1 MILTLLNVVLPV
13 FLVMAAGYAATKAGG
28 FPSSAVDGLMKFS
41 QHFAIPC
48 LLFHAVRT
56 LDVDAEFDWGLITSF
71 YLGAF
76 IVFVMGIWLSQALYN
91 RRPGEAVAIGFA
103 ALFSNTVLLGLP
115 ITERAY
121 GAEALGPSYA
131 IVALNAPFCY
141 GVGIAV
147 MEYLRAD
154 GRGFLKTTR
163 LVTVAILKNP
173 LMIAI
178 MLGALANALALAPP
192 EPMQAAID
200 MMIAGALP
208 AAVFGL
214 GGILARYRL
223 NANLGPLGM
232 LVVLALVIHPAI
244 TWVLATQVFALPDG
258 MVRSAVVLASM
269 APGVNAYIFA
279 SMYRR
284 SEEVVSASVLAC
296 TVVSVGTVSFWL
308 WLLP

>member
-1 MILTLLNVVLPV
+1 MILTLIDVVLPV
-13 FLVMAAGYAATKAGG
+13 FLVMTAGYVATKAGG
-28 FPSSAVDGLMKFS
+28 FPNSAVDGLMKFS

-48 LLFHAVRT
+48 LLFDAVRT
-56 LDVDAEFDWGLITSF
+56 LDVEAEFDWGLISAF

-76 IVFVMGIWLSQALYN
+76 IVFVLGIWWATSVFN
-91 RRPGEAVAIGFA
+91 RRPGEAVAIAFA

-154 GRGFLKTTR
+154 GRGFLTTAR
-163 LVTVAILKNP
+163 LVTVAILRNP

-178 MLGALANALALAPP
+178 MLGAAANALRLAPP

-200 MMIAGALP
+200 MMVAGALP

-223 NANLGPLGM
+223 NANLGPVAM
-232 LVVLALVIHPAI
+232 LVVLGLIVHPAI
-244 TWVLATQVFALPDG
+244 TWALATQVFALPDG

-279 SMYRR
+279 SMYNR
-284 SEEVVSASVLAC
+284 SEDVVSASVLTC
-296 TVVSVGTVSFWL
+296 TIVSVGTVSFWL